1 MTDDE
6 LNIDSI
12 IFKFIDEFK
21 FLFFPEQWSSAFMDY
36 SKNDILVLLFIYR
49 NKSANMT
56 EISDYIKAPLNTTTG
71 IVSRLEK
78 KLMVERIR
86 DVRDRR
92 VINIVLTEK
101 SQKFIY
107 EEKKVFQYY
116 FIQVYKELT
125 DEEKDN
131 AVNIFKKVL
140 SILKQEKNK
149 TIDNSNEV
157 KKIRKITI
165 E

>member
-6 LNIDSI
+6 LNFDSI

-78 KLMVERIR
+78 KLMIERIR
-86 DVRDRR
+86 DVKDRR

-149 TIDNSNEV
+149 TIANSNEV